1 MSETLDKTQKTFQG
15 LGVTRPEQVLQLFSE
30 LRSLFDA
37 SALAA
42 ASTKNVG
49 RLPELQSAW
58 NNDSSGVIRR
68 IHANWVTLAPPN
80 LRGTT
85 ERAMKHLSA
94 HVGVGVKAVQTLQ
107 QLGVHDNSQVVS
119 LFSLLRDT
127 FDQDIQLDIDEID
140 VEITRINWLG
150 RKTGILAWARDHW
163 MKSAPDELRR
173 EVGRCFNEIKA
184 HIEQAINDKRA
195 SARPAIL
202 AAPLYQDQSEYRPA
216 IRPTYAQTSGNV
228 LVDVSNEQAILPPDP
243 TLIPEDLSLP
253 GVIRPIGSHHLI
265 RQVFQEIENI
275 FVSIGFSVV
284 EGPEIETP
292 YYNFEAL
299 NIPEFHPVRDDM
311 DTFYLELPKGA
322 PTPLLLRTHTS
333 PMQIR
338 TMEKQKPPVRV
349 IVPGKVYRRDNPDAT
364 HSFAFHQIEGLAVDS
379 DITFCDFTGT
389 IEYFVKQFF
398 GPSVK
403 TRFRPSYFPFTE
415 PSVEFDVSC
424 PFCGGTGT
432 AAGGGTCSKCKGA
445 AWIELFGAGMVDP
458 AVYGFVNYDAK
469 KVSGFAFGIGIDR
482 LAMLKYGIDDI
493 QVFFQNDV
501 RFLRQFP

>member
-1 MSETLDKTQKTFQG
+1 MLHGALRCLPSNAMTAHENKTG
-15 LGVTRPEQVLQLFSE
+15 LPLVHLGITRPEELSALFAD
-30 LRSLFDA
+30 LRGRFDA
-37 SALAA
+37 DCACAVDES
-42 ASTKNVG
+42 SWKQF
-49 RLPELQSAW
+49 R
-58 NNDSSGVIRR
+58 DS
-68 IHANWVTLAPPN
+68 
-80 LRGTT
+80 
-85 ERAMKHLSA
+85 
-94 HVGVGVKAVQTLQ
+94 
-107 QLGVHDNSQVVS
+107 
-119 LFSLLRDT
+119 
-127 FDQDIQLDIDEID
+127 
-140 VEITRINWLG
+140 WLG
-150 RKTGILAWARDHW
+150 RKSGVLTQIADNWLKPATAELKRAVGQQLNELRTHVETQIEARRAAIEAGAEETALARD
-163 MKSAPDELRR
+163 R
-173 EVGRCFNEIKA
+173 V
-184 HIEQAINDKRA
+184 
-195 SARPAIL
+195 
-202 AAPLYQDQSEYRPA
+202 
-216 IRPTYAQTSGNV
+216 
-228 LVDVSNEQAILPPDP
+228 
-243 TLIPEDLSLP
+243 DLSLP
-253 GVIRPIGSHHLI
+253 GVIRPVGSRHLI
-265 RQVFQEIENI
+265 RQVFQEIEDI
-275 FVSIGFSVV
+275 FFSIGFSVV

-364 HSFAFHQIEGLAVDS
+364 HSFAFHQIEGLAVDT

>member
-1 MSETLDKTQKTFQG
+1 MTEHKHKTAQPLVH
-15 LGVTRPEQVLQLFSE
+15 LGITRPEELSALFAD
-30 LRSLFDA
+30 LRGSFDA
-37 SALAA
+37 DCACAHD
-42 ASTKNVG
+42 
-49 RLPELQSAW
+49 E
-58 NNDSSGVIRR
+58 SS
-68 IHANWVTLAPPN
+68 W
-80 LRGTT
+80 
-85 ERAMKHLSA
+85 K
-94 HVGVGVKAVQTLQ
+94 Q
-107 QLGVHDNSQVVS
+107 
-119 LFSLLRDT
+119 FRDA
-127 FDQDIQLDIDEID
+127 
-140 VEITRINWLG
+140 WLG
-150 RKTGILAWARDHW
+150 RKSGVLTQITDHW
-163 MKSAPDELRR
+163 LKPASLELKRAVGASLNELRAHVESQIEARRAAIESGAEEAAVAR
-173 EVGRCFNEIKA
+173 ERI
-184 HIEQAINDKRA
+184 
-195 SARPAIL
+195 
-202 AAPLYQDQSEYRPA
+202 
-216 IRPTYAQTSGNV
+216 
-228 LVDVSNEQAILPPDP
+228 
-243 TLIPEDLSLP
+243 DLSLP

-265 RQVFQEIENI
+265 RQVFQEIEDI
-275 FVSIGFSVV
+275 FFSIGFSVV

-364 HSFAFHQIEGLAVDS
+364 HSFAFHQIEGLAVDT

-424 PFCGGTGT
+424 PFCSGTGT
-432 AAGGGTCSKCKGA
+432 AAAGGTCSKCKGA

-469 KVSGFAFGIGIDR
+469 KISGFAFGIGIDR

-501 RFLRQFP
+501 RFLKQFP